1 MAFLSLDCHFTKNN
15 NKSDRSYSVLC
26 QRAENRFM
34 MSLSM
39 AMCLVGAKHWKM
51 YIDSNFQSE
60 DRLKANVSF
69 EALFLTHHT
78 LPLLHF
84 RYINWCVLCIP
95 SSVYLIKWSNT
106 TENLIEHLI
115 HTAVIFFAYSIW
127 WIEVT
132 QSTILK
138 FLSVVASKFAI
149 LSRKKNIFRQ
159 MFTQF
164 GSHCAKQKWIIR
176 EINFLGR
183 SIMTSD
189 VHFLAFRYGYSSSEN
204 HIFSAFLDI
213 HFLTENQVKGIA
225 KAKNKNVFN
234 VYSIIVSVFKC
245 FPFP

>member
-149 LSRKKNIFRQ
+149 LSRKEKYFQ
-159 MFTQF
+159 
-164 GSHCAKQKWIIR
+164 A
-176 EINFLGR
+176 
-183 SIMTSD
+183 
-189 VHFLAFRYGYSSSEN
+189 
-204 HIFSAFLDI
+204 
-213 HFLTENQVKGIA
+213 
-225 KAKNKNVFN
+225 N
-234 VYSIIVSVFKC
+234 VYAIWVTLCEIEMNNTRN
-245 FPFP
+245 